1 MKTQEPKFCEN
12 IYKKDESKT
21 LSINIEMAIIHF
33 QDRLADAAIVSV
45 QCFFNLMHFFLPTFF
60 LKIPVQFGKDRFSPF
75 DSISYFVVDGVLS
88 YYITG
93 L

>member
-1 MKTQEPKFCEN
+1 MYKSPCFRCDVEWYDVKTQEPKFCEN

-45 QCFFNLMHFFLPTFF
+45 QCVFNLMHFFSYLF

-75 DSISYFVVDGVLS
+75 DTIFL
-88 YYITG
+88 
-93 L
+93 